1 MKRHERYLIP
11 SISAA
16 VMLVVAA
23 CGGDDV
29 DDDIPSVA
37 EPTEDTTPELTAPP
51 QPTEPTEEELNEED
65 IQAAFDDLIA
75 KMDHYYANVT
85 ELAGA
90 DDEAWARDVIDDW
103 PLAYLGVA
111 ETELEGLVHAW
122 ARNEANQV
130 GETTV
135 MHHEVNEFETIGNL
149 DTATSTA
156 CVDRGGLEYVDVN
169 GDEVD
174 IHQPP
179 VTTHRWHMTWH
190 YIELDGQSAWLL
202 DEAEVQ
208 SDEDC

>member
-1 MKRHERYLIP
+1 VDQPDALVTVANEVLGHV
-11 SISAA
+11 SAA
-16 VMLVVAA
+16 REVV
-23 CGGDDV
+23 GGDLV
-29 DDDIPSVA
+29 
-37 EPTEDTTPELTAPP
+37 
-51 QPTEPTEEELNEED
+51 
-65 IQAAFDDLIA
+65 
-75 KMDHYYANVT
+75 
-85 ELAGA
+85 
-90 DDEAWARDVIDDW
+90 ARDVIDDW